1 MKSLRTKIAAVA
13 IAVAAVIA
21 APAAA
26 SAAGYT
32 PSGPTAGI
40 TASGS
45 FTPGGAITLT
55 AGGYASG
62 TPVSFTVTGE
72 NGAGITLAMVKFVS
86 STSPVFGPYSANGS
100 GVANSAGIVL
110 PSNASGTY
118 TVTASAPGYTNQTTQ
133 FVVGSSAGGG
143 GLSNTGFDATSML
156 GVWIGGGVLLLGGVL
171 VTVFAARRERQ
182 DA

>member
-26 SAAGYT
+26 SAYT

-40 TASGS
+40 TATGT
-45 FTPGGAITLT
+45 FTPGGSITLT
-55 AGGYASG
+55 AGGYDLG
-62 TPVSFTVTGE
+62 TQVSFTVTGE

-86 STSPVFGPYSANGS
+86 STSPVFGPYSANAS
-100 GVANSAGIVL
+100 GVANSAAIVL

-118 TVTASAPGYTNQTTQ
+118 TVTATAPGYTNQTTQ
-133 FVVGSSAGGG
+133 FAVGSSAGGG
-143 GLSNTGFDATSML
+143 GLPNTGFDATSML

>member
-13 IAVAAVIA
+13 IAVAAIIA

-26 SAAGYT
+26 SAYT
-32 PSGPTAGI
+32 PSGPTAGV

-45 FTPGGAITLT
+45 LTPGGTITLV
-55 AGGYASG
+55 AGGYAPN
-62 TPVSFTVTGE
+62 TPVSFTVAGE
-72 NGAGITLAMVKFVS
+72 NGAGITLAMVKFAS
-86 STSPVFGPYSANGS
+86 STSPVFGPYSANSS
-100 GVANSAGIVL
+100 GVASSAAIVL
-110 PSNASGTY
+110 PPNASGTY
-118 TVTASAPGYTNQTTQ
+118 VVTASAPGYANQNTQ
-133 FVVGSSAGGG
+133 FVVGSSSGGG
-143 GLSNTGFDATSML
+143 GLPNTGFDASSML

>member
-1 MKSLRTKIAAVA
+1 MKSLHTKIAAVA
-13 IAVAAVIA
+13 IAVAAIIA

-26 SAAGYT
+26 SAYT

-40 TASGS
+40 TASGT

-72 NGAGITLAMVKFVS
+72 NGAGITL
-86 STSPVFGPYSANGS
+86 VFGPYSANAS

-118 TVTASAPGYTNQTTQ
+118 TVTATAPGYTNQTTQ

-143 GLSNTGFDATSML
+143 GLPNTGFDAGSML